1 MTDRGAQAERTGL
14 AWQRTAL
21 AAAACTL
28 LLLHSA
34 STRAW
39 GLSTVP
45 PVIAGCTAISL
56 ALVGAHR
63 DRQLRETGRPAAV
76 SNFLLAAIS
85 AMVTATALAALLLD

>member
-21 AAAACTL
+21 AAAACAL

-34 STRAW
+34 STRNW

-45 PVIAGCTAISL
+45 PVMAGCTAVVL
-56 ALVGAHR
+56 ALAGSHR
-63 DRQLRETGRPAAV
+63 GRQLRRIGHPPAA
-76 SNFLLAAIS
+76 SKNILAATSI
-85 AMVTATALAALLLD
+85 MVAATALVTLLLD

>member
-1 MTDRGAQAERTGL
+1 MTDRGAQAERTGM

-34 STRAW
+34 TTRGW

-45 PVIAGCTAISL
+45 PIVAGCTAISL
-56 ALVGAHR
+56 ALVGAR
-63 DRQLRETGRPAAV
+63 RGRQLRETGRPAAV
-76 SNFLLAAIS
+76 SKFLLATVSVMA
-85 AMVTATALAALLLD
+85 TATALVTLFLD